1 MPRFFF
7 DFSQAGDFTAD
18 AVGIQLADSEESYL
32 EAIKA
37 AQEMWS
43 ELLKE
48 RRDPRRC
55 RFEVRSEGGDVLFCI
70 PFQEVLDCC
79 AQPQRVSRA
88 TLFADICSTRDYAG
102 RVTTELR
109 KEIETCRQ
117 VMSQARTLLAKTDGV
132 VNGVFAA
139 PQED

>member
-18 AVGIQLADSEESYL
+18 AVGIELADSEESYL

-43 ELLKE
+43 ELLKQ
-48 RRDPRRC
+48 RSDPRCC

-79 AQPQRVSRA
+79 TQGRRMSRA
-88 TLFADICSTRDYAG
+88 TSFAEFFSTRDYAR

-117 VMSQARTLLAKTDGV
+117 VMSQSRTLLAKTDGV
-132 VNGVFAA
+132 VKGVFAA